1 MIFNSGPCVLES
13 EKERNLYTK
22 FFAGYFFNE
31 FIDGYDERVVWIN
44 SYLSKKLNKTVSL
57 QSPSII
63 FDNHTYLLDID
74 SDRGEFADILLH
86 DPVSKTMIAI
96 EAKYLTNWS
105 IEKDI
110 KSNLKRINAIR
121 ERYYKYTI
129 HFCLLVSST
138 KWKSA
143 IKMKKH
149 ESSSYACFIKDFKD
163 DVGVLFWED
172 LVEYCDSKTV
182 KKYMEYRLSLVNAPA
197 SQRYANIQN

>member
-1 MIFNSGPCVLES
+1 MIFNSGEGILES

-31 FIDGYDERVVWIN
+31 FIDGYDDRVISIN
-44 SYLSKKLNKTVSL
+44 SYLSKKLNKRVSL
-57 QSPSII
+57 QSPLIS
-63 FDNHTYLLDID
+63 FDNHAYLLDIN

-86 DPVSKTMIAI
+86 DPISKTMIAI

-110 KSNLKRINAIR
+110 KSNLTRINAIR
-121 ERYYKYTI
+121 AKYDNYKI

-143 IKMKKH
+143 IKMEKH
-149 ESSSYACFIKDFKD
+149 EGSSYACFNKDFKN

-172 LVEYCDSKTV
+172 LVKYCDSKTV
-182 KKYMEYRLSLVNAPA
+182 KNYMEYRLSLVNAPV
-197 SQRYANIQN
+197 SQRYVNIQN

>member
-57 QSPSII
+57 QSPSIS

-86 DPVSKTMIAI
+86 DPVLKNPLMI
-96 EAKYLTNWS
+96 
-105 IEKDI
+105 
-110 KSNLKRINAIR
+110 
-121 ERYYKYTI
+121 YK
-129 HFCLLVSST
+129 
-138 KWKSA
+138 
-143 IKMKKH
+143 
-149 ESSSYACFIKDFKD
+149 
-163 DVGVLFWED
+163 
-172 LVEYCDSKTV
+172 
-182 KKYMEYRLSLVNAPA
+182 
-197 SQRYANIQN
+197 